1 MAPAQTIASGLDV
14 DVPCG
19 SNAGACVGEPIQKGD
34 SPINADSDLAAEA
47 AAWML
52 FAMYWCGAS
61 HPATLFKKS
70 FSSAD
75 RYGAMDKSI
84 SCESAKHLCA

>member
-1 MAPAQTIASGLDV
+1 MCHADRTQALALVSRF
-14 DVPCG
+14 
-19 SNAGACVGEPIQKGD
+19 KRD

-75 RYGAMDKSI
+75 RYGAMDESI